1 MTKQFRA
8 PRNDFSPLDFELTYD
23 RLIDGEWVAQTDK
36 FKARG
41 RIAGHVMMRIASVME
56 SGVAVQSSEM
66 IALLN
71 SAIHPESKRH
81 FMSIIEDNDV
91 AVPIETLGDILMWLA
106 EEYSNRPT
114 KTP

>member
-1 MTKQFRA
+1 
-8 PRNDFSPLDFELTYD
+8 
-23 RLIDGEWVAQTDK
+23 
-36 FKARG
+36 
-41 RIAGHVMMRIASVME
+41 
-56 SGVAVQSSEM
+56 
-66 IALLN
+66 LLN